1 LGDDTL
7 HTPLPFFSTPDYM
20 SSTPP
25 TGSSETEIDVVFDEF
40 IWDDVLQ
47 ILNKLQTSK
56 EYTDGDVKLYTSI
69 LLNQVL
75 GVFGEAEWN

>member
-7 HTPLPFFSTPDYM
+7 HTPLPFFNTPDYM

-25 TGSSETEIDVVFDEF
+25 TGNSETEIDVVFDEF
-40 IWDDVLQ
+40 VWDDVLQ

-56 EYTDGDVKLYTSI
+56 EYTDADVKLYTSI
-69 LLNQVL
+69 LLDQVL
-75 GVFGEAEWN
+75 GVFAEAEWN